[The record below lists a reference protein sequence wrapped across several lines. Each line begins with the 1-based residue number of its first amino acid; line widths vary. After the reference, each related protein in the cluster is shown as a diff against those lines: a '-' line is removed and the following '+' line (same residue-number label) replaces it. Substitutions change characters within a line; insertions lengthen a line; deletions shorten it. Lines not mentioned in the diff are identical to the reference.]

1 MSLQLRAEQKKLTDV
16 FNGEIEYSIPDFQ
29 RPYSWGYSECYQ
41 LYSDIF
47 DSFERDEEF
56 FLGNIVIA
64 SSKEKVDVLQLVDG
78 QQRTTTLLLWIKALY
93 LLYKKEFS
101 SEHGG
106 LKKALYKEDWETANL
121 KRRLKSNIL
130 ETKDDVFLGEI
141 LDTGFDLE
149 ELDLLCKR
157 CISTKE
163 KKIEEK
169 KCKNKFERNFIY
181 FYYWSLNDYKEN
193 VKEFIVFLLKKVM
206 LLPMQLDAESSNEAI
221 DKALRIFE
229 TINNRG
235 MDLTDSDILKA
246 KIYTL
251 AIQNSEGDLFIKKWI
266 ELRESVE
273 NMNLKIDDIFRFY
286 SHIIRGKEKIV
297 TSEIGLR
304 EFFTLKAYS
313 PLKTK
318 KYEEI
323 LDDLYKIVYVYDYIS
338 QQLEEKNELS
348 KWLQIINAYSN
359 QYPKIALI
367 VYLYYKH
374 NNGIKFLDIE
384 NETIEF
390 SKNIVRYV
398 YHKGA
403 TATVKNEIYSI
414 IKNIAW
420 DVDVE
425 NYNYE
430 VSVEFFDYMGRL
442 KKGFALLAYYLNND
456 IDIYKLSFN
465 RLITYNDNDFDEN
478 DIDTIYDTLG
488 NYIFLDLSKKNI
500 SFENRIKYFDNSE
513 LFKNQVN
520 PHLIMHDPINFILN
534 RDSELK
540 KQLVLFMKGEV

>member
-273 NMNLKIDDIFRFY
+273 NMNLKIDDIF
-286 SHIIRGKEKIV
+286 
-297 TSEIGLR
+297 
-304 EFFTLKAYS
+304 
-313 PLKTK
+313 
-318 KYEEI
+318 I
-323 LDDLYKIVYVYDYIS
+323 LIS
-338 QQLEEKNELS
+338 
-348 KWLQIINAYSN
+348 
-359 QYPKIALI
+359 
-367 VYLYYKH
+367 
-374 NNGIKFLDIE
+374 
-384 NETIEF
+384 
-390 SKNIVRYV
+390 
-398 YHKGA
+398 
-403 TATVKNEIYSI
+403 
-414 IKNIAW
+414 
-420 DVDVE
+420 
-425 NYNYE
+425 
-430 VSVEFFDYMGRL
+430 
-442 KKGFALLAYYLNND
+442 
-456 IDIYKLSFN
+456 
-465 RLITYNDNDFDEN
+465 
-478 DIDTIYDTLG
+478 
-488 NYIFLDLSKKNI
+488 
-500 SFENRIKYFDNSE
+500 
-513 LFKNQVN
+513 
-520 PHLIMHDPINFILN
+520 
-534 RDSELK
+534 
-540 KQLVLFMKGEV
+540 

>member
-78 QQRTTTLLLWIKALY
+78 QQRITTLLLWIKALY
-93 LLYKKEFS
+93 LLYKKKFF

-121 KRRLKSNIL
+121 KRRLYSNIL

-141 LDTGFDLE
+141 LDTNFGLD
-149 ELDLLCKR
+149 ELDLLYKK
-157 CISTKE
+157 CISIKD

-181 FYYWSLNDYKEN
+181 FYYWSFNDYKEN
-193 VKEFIVFLLKKVM
+193 IKEFIVFLLKKVM

-251 AIQNSEGDLFIKKWI
+251 AIQNNEGDLFIKKWI

-304 EFFTLKAYS
+304 EFFTLKPYS

-323 LDDLYKIVYVYDYIS
+323 LDDLYNIVYVYDYIS
-338 QQLEEKNELS
+338 QQLEEKSKLS

-367 VYLYYKH
+367 VFLYYKRS
-374 NNGIKFLDIE
+374 NSIEFSDIQ
-384 NETIEF
+384 NEIIEF

-403 TATVKNEIYSI
+403 TATVKNEIYTV

-420 DVDVE
+420 EVDIE
-425 NYNYE
+425 NYKYE
-430 VSVEFFDYMGRL
+430 VSIEFFAYMGRL
-442 KKGFALLAYYLNND
+442 KKGFALLAYYLNSD
-456 IDIYKLSFN
+456 IDIYKLSFS
-465 RLITYNDNDFDEN
+465 RLITYSDRDFDE
-478 DIDTIYDTLG
+478 DEIDNIYDTLG
-488 NYIFLDLSKKNI
+488 NYVFLDLSKKNI

-513 LFKNQVN
+513 LFKNQIN
-520 PHLIMHDPINFILN
+520 PHLIMYEPIDYIQD
-534 RDSELK
+534 RDNKLK
-540 KQLVLFMKGEV
+540 KQLVSFMKGEL

>member
-1 MSLQLRAEQKKLTDV
+1 M
-16 FNGEIEYSIPDFQ
+16 
-29 RPYSWGYSECYQ
+29 
-41 LYSDIF
+41 
-47 DSFERDEEF
+47 
-56 FLGNIVIA
+56 
-64 SSKEKVDVLQLVDG
+64 
-78 QQRTTTLLLWIKALY
+78 
-93 LLYKKEFS
+93 
-101 SEHGG
+101 
-106 LKKALYKEDWETANL
+106 
-121 KRRLKSNIL
+121 
-130 ETKDDVFLGEI
+130 
-141 LDTGFDLE
+141 
-149 ELDLLCKR
+149 
-157 CISTKE
+157 
-163 KKIEEK
+163 
-169 KCKNKFERNFIY
+169 
-181 FYYWSLNDYKEN
+181 
-193 VKEFIVFLLKKVM
+193 
-206 LLPMQLDAESSNEAI
+206 
-221 DKALRIFE
+221 
-229 TINNRG
+229 
-235 MDLTDSDILKA
+235 
-246 KIYTL
+246 
-251 AIQNSEGDLFIKKWI
+251 
-266 ELRESVE
+266 
-273 NMNLKIDDIFRFY
+273 
-286 SHIIRGKEKIV
+286 
-297 TSEIGLR
+297 
-304 EFFTLKAYS
+304 
-313 PLKTK
+313 
-318 KYEEI
+318 
-323 LDDLYKIVYVYDYIS
+323 
-338 QQLEEKNELS
+338 
-348 KWLQIINAYSN
+348 
-359 QYPKIALI
+359 I